1 MSEPVDYK
9 NLNESKHDDSDA
21 WTTENDHAE
30 EDAEDEAEQA
40 KLVDADEDDDEE
52 AEEKYNNDHS
62 ELY

>member
-9 NLNESKHDDSDA
+9 NLNEPKHDDSDV

-30 EDAEDEAEQA
+30 EDAEDLEE
-40 KLVDADEDDDEE
+40 DNDEDEDDDDEDDDNE
-52 AEEKYNNDHS
+52 LNDHS